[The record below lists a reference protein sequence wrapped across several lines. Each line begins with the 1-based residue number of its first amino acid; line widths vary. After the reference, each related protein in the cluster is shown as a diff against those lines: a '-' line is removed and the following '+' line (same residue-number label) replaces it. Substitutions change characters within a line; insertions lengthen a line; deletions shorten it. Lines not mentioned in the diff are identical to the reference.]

1 MLQGLSGPE
10 GGPPGWPE
18 GGPEDKPTSEAA
30 GEQAAGSRQQAAGEQ
45 ADGPAHRHISMKKP
59 LLPGNGGSGSGMS
72 PEIFNRSASARQLAL
87 GKLHPIAG
95 ANRQHLVIE
104 VIARVMQHAVC
115 RCRARPKPDIAS
127 GLFLQ
132 HV

>member
-1 MLQGLSGPE
+1 MQVLQGLSGPE
-10 GGPPGWPE
+10 GGPPD
-18 GGPEDKPTSEAA
+18 GPEDKPTSEAA
-30 GEQAAGSRQQAAGEQ
+30 GEQAAGKQAEGEQ
-45 ADGPAHRHISMKKP
+45 ADGPAYRHISMKKP
-59 LLPGNGGSGSGMS
+59 PLPGNGGSGSGMS
-72 PEIFNRSASARQLAL
+72 PEIFNRTGSARQFAL

>member
-1 MLQGLSGPE
+1 MQVLQGLSGPE

-18 GGPEDKPTSEAA
+18 GGPPDGPEDKPTSEAA
-30 GEQAAGSRQQAAGEQ
+30 GEQAAGEQ
-45 ADGPAHRHISMKKP
+45 ADGPAYRHISMKKP
-59 LLPGNGGSGSGMS
+59 PLPGNGGSGSGMS
-72 PEIFNRSASARQLAL
+72 PEIFNRSGSARQFAL

>member
-1 MLQGLSGPE
+1 MQVLQGLSGPE

-18 GGPEDKPTSEAA
+18 GRPEGGPPGGPEDKPTSK
-30 GEQAAGSRQQAAGEQ
+30 AAGEQ
-45 ADGPAHRHISMKKP
+45 ADGPAYRHISMKKP
-59 LLPGNGGSGSGMS
+59 PLPGNGGSGSGMS
-72 PEIFNRSASARQLAL
+72 PEIFNRSGSARQLAL